1 MRLAT
6 TANLHSHT
14 ASPTAHTQLPGAVRS
29 GVLFVWLC
37 NVIHDAV
44 CYAAHAQ
51 RKTVM
56 ALDVVHA
63 LRRQNRVIY
72 GFGH

>member
-1 MRLAT
+1 LLRHA
-6 TANLHSHT
+6 APVFPE
-14 ASPTAHTQLPGAVRS
+14 AIAHTLGPSAARR
-29 GVLFVWLC
+29 GVLFVWLS
-37 NVIHDAV
+37 NVIRDAV
-44 CYAAHAQ
+44 CYAVHAQ